1 MKAHPPLPPQKA
13 QTMPVPVLLQRL
25 LQPTLL
31 LPGESTKGYEDLRA
45 LIIDEVEPQSSI
57 EWLWVTDL
65 VEVS

>member
-1 MKAHPPLPPQKA
+1 
-13 QTMPVPVLLQRL
+13 MPVPVLLQRL